1 MADVLTL
8 AALGLSAVTFI
19 AILYVLVVIKR
30 GTSGSKPAATSL
42 ETTLGEVKGTVS
54 NLHNVVT
61 QLLPTITDIKNSA
74 DQTTTDMGKMRDLA
88 NLVSGSSQKRGA
100 FGEIVI
106 QQYLEQFPRSMWDPQ
121 YSIPGAEGRVDYV
134 LRIHSNK
141 EELLLPIDSKFSL
154 PENSESFER
163 DANEKALE
171 RAVEV
176 VKYMS
181 PGVTT
186 DFAVMVVPHDVLL
199 ALTSETLMAL
209 QEIKVI
215 PCSPQGVVIFCTLA
229 IRAQQAVV
237 IARNVESL
245 RSYLQEIDGK
255 LLSITD
261 EMKTMVRSLNGAS
274 THAKKTVKE
283 LVSARSKLADRS
295 VHLEGITG
303 PEIAEASTLVAPPPL
318 ADGDE
323 DEATEEA

>member
-8 AALGLSAVTFI
+8 AALGLSAVTFV
-19 AILYVLVVIKR
+19 AIIYVLIIIKR
-30 GTSGSKPAATSL
+30 GTPGSGPDTNSL
-42 ETTLGEVKGTVS
+42 ESTLGEVKGTVTS
-54 NLHNVVT
+54 LHTVVT
-61 QLLPTITDIKNSA
+61 QLLPTISDIKSTA
-74 DQTTTDMGKMRDLA
+74 DQTSTDMGKMRDLA

-121 YSIPGAEGRVDYV
+121 FSIPGAEGRVDYI
-134 LRIHSNK
+134 LRIRNNK

-154 PENSESFER
+154 PESSESFVRE
-163 DANEKALE
+163 ANEKALE
-171 RAVEV
+171 RAAEV
-176 VKYMS
+176 VKYMV

-245 RSYLQEIDGK
+245 RSYLQEIDIK
-255 LLSITD
+255 LETITG

-274 THAKKTVKE
+274 THAKSTVRE
-283 LVSARSKLADRS
+283 LVSARSKLADKS
-295 VHLEGITG
+295 VHLEGVTG
-303 PEIAEASTLVAPPPL
+303 PEIAEASRLVAPPPL

-323 DEATEEA
+323 DDVAEGA

>member
-8 AALGLSAVTFI
+8 AALGLSAVTFV
-19 AILYVLVVIKR
+19 AIIYVLIIIKR
-30 GTSGSKPAATSL
+30 GTPGSGPDTNSL
-42 ETTLGEVKGTVS
+42 ESTLGEVKGTVTS
-54 NLHNVVT
+54 LHTVVT
-61 QLLPTITDIKNSA
+61 QLLPTISDIKSTA
-74 DQTTTDMGKMRDLA
+74 DQTSTDMGKMRDLA

-121 YSIPGAEGRVDYV
+121 FSIPGAEGRVDYI
-134 LRIHSNK
+134 LRIRNNK

-154 PENSESFER
+154 PGDSESFER
-163 DANEKALE
+163 DANERALD
-171 RAVEV
+171 RAAEV
-176 VKYMS
+176 VKYMV

-245 RSYLQEIDGK
+245 RSYLQEIDIK
-255 LLSITD
+255 LETITG

-274 THAKKTVKE
+274 THAKNTVRE
-283 LVSARSKLADRS
+283 LVSARSKLADKS
-295 VHLEGITG
+295 VHLEGVTG
-303 PEIAEASTLVAPPPL
+303 PEIAEASRIVAPPPL

-323 DEATEEA
+323 DEAAEGA

>member
-1 MADVLTL
+1 LADVLTL
-8 AALGLSAVTFI
+8 AALGLSAVTFV
-19 AILYVLVVIKR
+19 AILYVLIVIKR
-30 GTSGSKPAATSL
+30 GTSGNGPDTNSL
-42 ETTLGEVKGTVS
+42 ESTLGEVKGTVTS
-54 NLHNVVT
+54 LHTVVT
-61 QLLPTITDIKNSA
+61 QLLPTISDIKSTA
-74 DQTTTDMGKMRDLA
+74 DQTSTDMGKMRDLA

-121 YSIPGAEGRVDYV
+121 YGIPGAEGRVDYV
-134 LRIHSNK
+134 LRIRNNK

-154 PENSESFER
+154 PENSESFVR
-163 DANEKALE
+163 DANEKALD
-171 RAVEV
+171 RAAEV
-176 VKYMS
+176 VKYMV

-245 RSYLQEIDGK
+245 RSYLQEIDIK
-255 LLSITD
+255 LDTITE

-274 THAKKTVKE
+274 KHAKNTVKE
-283 LVSARSKLADRS
+283 LVSARSKLADKS
-295 VHLEGITG
+295 VHLEGVTA
-303 PEIAEASTLVAPPPL
+303 PEIADASRLVAPPSL

-323 DEATEEA
+323 DDATEGA